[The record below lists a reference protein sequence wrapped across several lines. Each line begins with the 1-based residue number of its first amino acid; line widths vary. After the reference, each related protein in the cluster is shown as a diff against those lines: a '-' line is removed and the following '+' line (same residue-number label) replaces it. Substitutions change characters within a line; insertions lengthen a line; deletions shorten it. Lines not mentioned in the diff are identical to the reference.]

1 MKFTASTSYRVG
13 KRRAKEPP
21 LMPGQ
26 AAFINQLEKQKAD
39 YLKANQQEKLPVT
52 SLKSDLKWK
61 NQEKQDSLGD
71 DIVQV
76 VREILDNMY
85 EEIPIGK
92 AYTAPTYE
100 ARQNVPPLVKMTH
113 VHAYSLREPTLVL
126 RRVNDAVEAG
136 LLRKVAV
143 NNVDEGVLLMEAD
156 KFYKLLDQSIQ
167 ECKVANQKKALEE
180 FKILLLSHPS
190 RVEFGFDEL
199 PNASTLV
206 KSGFLTMNPQEAQ
219 MYNVCV
225 PNVGV
230 FLKLGAS
237 ARTWFINM
245 LKKQSYQEMLEEQM
259 EKKWSANSNR
269 WKGFKGVSFE
279 WILKDLYGGYH
290 CECFSTPVGRGWKL
304 TGK

>member
-1 MKFTASTSYRVG
+1 
-13 KRRAKEPP
+13 
-21 LMPGQ
+21 MPGQ

-39 YLKANQQEKLPVT
+39 ALKANKQDKLPVT
-52 SLKSDLKWK
+52 SLKSDIKWRD
-61 NQEKQDSLGD
+61 QHKQDTLGD
-71 DIVQV
+71 DIVGV
-76 VREILDNMY
+76 VRAILDNMY

-92 AYTAPTYE
+92 AYTAPTFE
-100 ARQNVPPLVKMTH
+100 ARQKVPPLVKMAH
-113 VHAYSLREPTLVL
+113 VHAYALREPTLVL
-126 RRVNDAVEAG
+126 RRVDDAVEAG

-156 KFYKLLDQSIQ
+156 KFYELLDEAIENASSKDK
-167 ECKVANQKKALEE
+167 EGLVAFKELLETN
-180 FKILLLSHPS
+180 PS
-190 RVEFGFDEL
+190 RIEFNFDEL
-199 PNASTLV
+199 TAPSVLV

-230 FLKLGAS
+230 FLKLGSS
-237 ARTWFINM
+237 ARTWFVNM
-245 LKKQSYQEMLEEQM
+245 LKKQSYNEMLEEQM
-259 EKKWSANSNR
+259 DKKWQANSNR